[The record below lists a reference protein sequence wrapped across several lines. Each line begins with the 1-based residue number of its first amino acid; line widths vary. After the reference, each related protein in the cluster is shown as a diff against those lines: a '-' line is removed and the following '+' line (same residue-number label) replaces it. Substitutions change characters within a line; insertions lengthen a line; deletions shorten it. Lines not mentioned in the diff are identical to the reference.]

1 MVYGGPHEGSTQ
13 MGLSLYVVLGSAV
26 VGLLVGLTGAGGGA
40 LMTPMLILLFSVK
53 PAAAISSDLVAA
65 VVMRPVG
72 AAVHLHKGTVNLRMV
87 GLMTL
92 GSVPMAFLGSFL
104 LKQMGDSSSDQ
115 LNVEIALGA
124 ALLVGAA
131 AMVLRYV
138 LDRRSGRA
146 RTGAIREV
154 TLRPVPT
161 VLIGMVG
168 GLIVGITSVGS
179 GSLMIILLLF
189 TYPLLSAGQLVG
201 TDLTQAVPLT
211 AAAALG
217 ALTFGHVEFG
227 VTASIIVGSV
237 PAVLIGSLLSSR
249 APDKYIRPAI
259 TFVIFASGLKY
270 VGVPT
275 YPLGFVMG
283 GILLA
288 GAAYW
293 LAMRGPG
300 GFAVAGSPLRHS
312 PRRLFQKPRR
322 ERPSGRKRRWTTC
335 RPGDRPGYRLARVL
349 LHEGADG
356 RQRRR
361 DVLGRAAADAAVG
374 LDDRGPVGG
383 RRPRVGHREQ
393 GLGHLVAALDQV
405 VAEVARAGG
414 AEVRPVRLEPVDHVR
429 QQGLHHGLHVT
440 RREGVHG
447 LVGQLDRGAGNPGL
461 GRDLLL
467 DQRHAIRGDLRL
479 GVGGEQDLLQ
489 GGNHGRVV
497 LLSRKR
503 VPGGHAPGH
512 SRPAPPRAEL
522 R

>member
-1 MVYGGPHEGSTQ
+1 
-13 MGLSLYVVLGSAV
+13 MGLNLYVVLGSAV

-40 LMTPMLILLFSVK
+40 LMTPMLILLFGGQAGRGHLQRPGRRGGDAARRRRRSPAQGHGEPAHGRADDARLGADGVPRRV
-53 PAAAISSDLVAA
+53 PAARDG
-65 VVMRPVG
+65 RQ
-72 AAVHLHKGTVNLRMV
+72 
-87 GLMTL
+87 L
-92 GSVPMAFLGSFL
+92 GR
-104 LKQMGDSSSDQ
+104 QQ
-115 LNVEIALGA
+115 HVEIALGA

-131 AMVLRYV
+131 RHGAALRAGPAV
-138 LDRRSGRA
+138 GPACAPARSS
-146 RTGAIREV
+146 EV

-161 VLIGMVG
+161 VLIGMIG

-293 LAMRGPG
+293 LAVRAAPAASRSREPAPALAPA
-300 GFAVAGSPLRHS
+300 AVPAAGEARARAGQ
-312 PRRLFQKPRR
+312 RR
-322 ERPSGRKRRWTTC
+322 STKRRS
-335 RPGDRPGYRLARVL
+335 GDRSARVL

-356 RQRRR
+356 RQRGR

-374 LDDRGPVGG
+374 LDDRGPA
-383 RRPRVGHREQ
+383 RRPPPARRSPRARHRTPRR
-393 GLGHLVAALDQV
+393 
-405 VAEVARAGG
+405 RAWPGS
-414 AEVRPVRLEPVDHVR
+414 RR
-429 QQGLHHGLHVT
+429 T
-440 RREGVHG
+440 RR
-447 LVGQLDRGAGNPGL
+447 R
-461 GRDLLL
+461 R
-467 DQRHAIRGDLRL
+467 
-479 GVGGEQDLLQ
+479 
-489 GGNHGRVV
+489 
-497 LLSRKR
+497 SR
-503 VPGGHAPGH
+503 
-512 SRPAPPRAEL
+512 
-522 R
+522 